1 MEREYSMKK
10 ILIAAVAVG
19 CTLSVSGAYA
29 AVDAAKAKQ
38 LAQKYNCL
46 ACHAVDKKLVG
57 PAYDDIAKKYK
68 GDSGAEA
75 KLIGKVKA
83 GGSGVWGQIPMP
95 PNNVPDAD
103 VKTMVEWILSLP

>member
-1 MEREYSMKK
+1 MKRIMIALAAAC
-10 ILIAAVAVG
+10 ILPGAAAN
-19 CTLSVSGAYA
+19 A
-29 AVDAAKAKQ
+29 APDAAKAKQ

-57 PAYDDIAKKYK
+57 PAYQEVAKKYK

-83 GGSGVWGQIPMP
+83 GGSGVWGAIPMP
-95 PNNVPDAD
+95 PNNIPDGD
-103 VKTMVEWILSLP
+103 NKTLVEWILSL

>member
-1 MEREYSMKK
+1 MKK
-10 ILIAAVAVG
+10 ISITTIALG
-19 CTLSVSGAYA
+19 CTLIASGAHS
-29 AVDAAKAKQ
+29 AVDEAKAKQ

-57 PAYDDIAKKYK
+57 PAYVDVAKKYK

-75 KLIGKVKA
+75 KLMAKVKS
-83 GGSGVWGQIPMP
+83 GGSGVWGAIPMP

-103 VKTMVEWILSLP
+103 VKTLVEWILSLQ